1 MLLLEWINIII
12 SWVLL
17 LLMIL
22 LSMPALTRYYVR
34 KFKIKNDHWLSIVN
48 KFLHKQ
54 HIRLSVICFICMIFH
69 IILSFIA
76 LKHLPLLGYIIILLF
91 VLLAL
96 SGHLKK
102 KFSLKWFA
110 MHRRTTILILIAVIL
125 HILYELP

>member
-54 HIRLSVICFICMIFH
+54 HIR
-69 IILSFIA
+69 LSFIA